1 MKERLDVLLVKRG
14 LAESREKA
22 KAIIMSGI
30 VYVEDQKEDKA
41 GTTFDENAKIEVR
54 GSTLKYVSRGGLK
67 LEKAMTHFGVTLDQ
81 KVCMDVGASTGGF
94 TDCMLQNGAVKVFSV
109 DVGHGQLA
117 WKLRNDPRVVCME
130 KTNIRYVT
138 PEDIGKPVDF
148 SSIDVSFISLT
159 KVLGPVKEILSP
171 GGEVVALIKPQF
183 EAGRE
188 KVGKKGVVREK
199 STHLEVIQMVM
210 AYAAEI
216 GFEIRNLEFSPI
228 KGPERYYQYFKQFGL
243 LGKTG
248 IDLPGE
254 AGTIMHQP
262 DQIGPVEL
270 ATVSFGQSFQITPI
284 QLITTA
290 SSLINGGTRITPH
303 IGIRAVRADGQ
314 AVHVFAYPKGERIL
328 SEQTSETLR
337 YILEQVVA
345 EGSGKNARIEGY
357 RIGGKTAT
365 SEKLPRSRK
374 KYISS
379 FLGFAPA
386 DDPQVIALITIDEP
400 EGIYYGGTIAAPVIR
415 DLFEVILPYL
425 GVEKR
430 G

>member
-81 KVCMDVGASTGGF
+81 KVCM
-94 TDCMLQNGAVKVFSV
+94 
-109 DVGHGQLA
+109 
-117 WKLRNDPRVVCME
+117 E

-138 PEDIGKPVDF
+138 PEDIGEPVDF

-228 KGPERYYQYFKQFGL
+228 KGPEGNIEYL
-243 LGKTG
+243 LYLHKPEQASEETVTG
-248 IDLPGE
+248 EE
-254 AGTIMHQP
+254 ALAKAEKEC
-262 DQIGPVEL
+262 PV
-270 ATVSFGQSFQITPI
+270 SP
-284 QLITTA
+284 
-290 SSLINGGTRITPH
+290 
-303 IGIRAVRADGQ
+303 
-314 AVHVFAYPKGERIL
+314 
-328 SEQTSETLR
+328 
-337 YILEQVVA
+337 EQVVEEA
-345 EGSGKNARIEGY
+345 HRELD
-357 RIGGKTAT
+357 KT
-365 SEKLPRSRK
+365 
-374 KYISS
+374 
-379 FLGFAPA
+379 
-386 DDPQVIALITIDEP
+386 
-400 EGIYYGGTIAAPVIR
+400 
-415 DLFEVILPYL
+415 
-425 GVEKR
+425 
-430 G
+430 